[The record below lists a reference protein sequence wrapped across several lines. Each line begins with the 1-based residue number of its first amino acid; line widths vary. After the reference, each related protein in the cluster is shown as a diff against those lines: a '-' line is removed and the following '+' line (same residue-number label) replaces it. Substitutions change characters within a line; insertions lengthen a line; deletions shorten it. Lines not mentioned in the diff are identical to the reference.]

1 MIQRRQK
8 KTGAENT
15 GPGRRVYRLVT
26 VSFGLLCIVQLTLN
40 VSLHLFWMVRRG
52 WRFFGSSWYYIST
65 ETKSWEE
72 SRKDCKRRGA
82 DLVIINSKEE
92 QEFNNGFQKMR
103 YWIGLSDIEMES
115 TTTWVDGTPPTI
127 RLLRTPATIVTR
139 TWVS

>member
-8 KTGAENT
+8 KTG
-15 GPGRRVYRLVT
+15 
-26 VSFGLLCIVQLTLN
+26 
-40 VSLHLFWMVRRG
+40 MVRQG

-115 TTTWVDGTPPTI
+115 TTTWVDGTPLTI

-139 TWVS
+139 SWVS